1 MTLCPIA
8 LMAGCKSC
16 PMVSL
21 CPLKSVLGD
30 YKPGAPDNKPGTG
43 DGQKRDG

>member
-21 CPLKSVLGD
+21 CPLKTVIGD
-30 YKPGAPDNKPGTG
+30 YKPAEPEKKPGGG
-43 DGQKRDG
+43 DQQKHDG